1 MANRSTA
8 PPRDDPR
15 PQNSASGNV
24 GVYSQPAAT
33 DTFQSTTKSRSGVYD
48 RPERTFGS
56 WSPMLII
63 AFILGLILLL
73 WVLGIFKY
81 LLG

>member
-1 MANRSTA
+1 
-8 PPRDDPR
+8 
-15 PQNSASGNV
+15 
-24 GVYSQPAAT
+24 
-33 DTFQSTTKSRSGVYD
+33 VYD
-48 RPERTFGS
+48 RPQRTFGS

-73 WVLGIFKY
+73 WVLGIFTY

>member
-1 MANRSTA
+1 MATRATA

-15 PQNSASGNV
+15 PQQSASGNV
-24 GVYSQPAAT
+24 GVSSQPAAT
-33 DTFQSTTKSRSGVYD
+33 DTFQRTTNSRIGVYD
-48 RPERTFGS
+48 RPRRTFGS
-56 WSPMLII
+56 WAPVTII

-73 WVLGIFKY
+73 WVLGIFTY

>member
-8 PPRDDPR
+8 PPRDDPM
-15 PQNSASGNV
+15 PQQSASGNV

-33 DTFQSTTKSRSGVYD
+33 DTFQSTTKSRIGVYD

-63 AFILGLILLL
+63 ALILGLILLL
-73 WVLGIFKY
+73 WVLGIFTY

>member
-8 PPRDDPR
+8 PPRDDPM
-15 PQNSASGNV
+15 PQTSASGNV
-24 GVYSQPAAT
+24 GVSSQPAAT
-33 DTFQSTTKSRSGVYD
+33 DTFQRTTKSRIGVYD
-48 RPERTFGS
+48 RPQRTFGS

-73 WVLGIFKY
+73 WVLGIFTY
-81 LLG
+81 FLG

>member
-8 PPRDDPR
+8 PPRDDPM
-15 PQNSASGNV
+15 PQQSASGNGSV
-24 GVYSQPAAT
+24 SSQPAAT
-33 DTFQSTTKSRSGVYD
+33 DTFQRTTTSRIGVYD
-48 RPERTFGS
+48 RPQRTFGS

-63 AFILGLILLL
+63 ALILGLILLL
-73 WVLGIFKY
+73 WVLGIFTY

>member
-1 MANRSTA
+1 MATRSTA
-8 PPRDDPR
+8 PPRDDPM
-15 PQNSASGNV
+15 PQQSASGNG
-24 GVYSQPAAT
+24 GVSSHSAAT
-33 DTFQSTTKSRSGVYD
+33 DTFQRTTKSRIGVYD

-73 WVLGIFKY
+73 WVLGIFTY